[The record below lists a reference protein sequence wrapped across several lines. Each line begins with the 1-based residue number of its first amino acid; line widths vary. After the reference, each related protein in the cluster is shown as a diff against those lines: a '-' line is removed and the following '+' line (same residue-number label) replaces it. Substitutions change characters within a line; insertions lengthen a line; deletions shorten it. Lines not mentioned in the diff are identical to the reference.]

1 MPTMLTDLIVASL
14 DDAPAILT
22 AQGHANIWPTL
33 ESRGLS
39 PALLASL
46 RRVMRGEAATLAQA
60 QADVEQ
66 FEVLSQGG
74 ECEKGDPWLA
84 ALPPD
89 LVQHLALMAEAQ
101 CEPVAAAWA
110 LTDVARHD
118 RWQAAELTP
127 LLAEMSALAAGAV
140 AQGKGMLLWMCP

>member
-1 MPTMLTDLIVASL
+1 MLTDLIVASV

-33 ESRGLS
+33 ESRGLT

-46 RRVMRGEAATLAQA
+46 RRVMRGEATTLDLVH
-60 QADVEQ
+60 ADVEL
-66 FEVLSQGG
+66 FELLSQG
-74 ECEKGDPWLA
+74 EEGDPWLA
-84 ALPPD
+84 ALPQD
-89 LVQHLALMAEAQ
+89 LVQHLALMAEAE
-101 CEPVAAAWA
+101 CAPVAAAWA
-110 LTDVARHD
+110 QSEVARQD

-140 AQGKGMLLWMCP
+140 AQGKGMLLWVCP

>member
-1 MPTMLTDLIVASL
+1 MLTDLIVASL
-14 DDAPAILT
+14 DDAPAILN
-22 AQGHANIWPTL
+22 ALGHADIWPTL
-33 ESRGLS
+33 ESRGLT

-46 RRVMRGEAATLAQA
+46 RRVMRGEAATRALA

-74 ECEKGDPWLA
+74 EREEGDPWLA

-101 CEPVAAAWA
+101 CEPVAVAWA
-110 LTDVARHD
+110 RTEVARQE

-127 LLAEMSALAAGAV
+127 LLAEMSAMAAGAV

>member
-33 ESRGLS
+33 ESRGLT

-46 RRVMRGEAATLAQA
+46 RRVMRGEPVTLAQA

-66 FEVLSQGG
+66 FEVLSQG
-74 ECEKGDPWLA
+74 EEGDPWLA

-110 LTDVARHD
+110 LSDVARQD